1 MFLITHIQ
9 GCNSYGPG
17 MAILQSLYYT
27 RCKFCTP
34 LTSMIAANGKKKDHH
49 WIVDEG
55 NGDKINVNIYC
66 ISVTQQDVQLAGF

>member
-1 MFLITHIQ
+1 MT
-9 GCNSYGPG
+9 
-17 MAILQSLYYT
+17 
-27 RCKFCTP
+27 
-34 LTSMIAANGKKKDHH
+34 AANGKKKDHH